1 MAVHFGRVTQ
11 RVRANLPVVVSLL
24 AAGCMAAPQPYA
36 LTQPYNEADFTPY
49 AGVGLA
55 TLDGQAFMKTVGG
68 DVKTCAGNKVYLV
81 PATAYSDEVIA
92 HSHRG
97 APPIANRDARAT
109 QFSRTAICDAT
120 GKFTFAQVP
129 AKRWYV
135 VATVTWGVATENG
148 INPQG
153 GEVLKTVDLKSGQNQ
168 IIMTDDDRI

>member
-1 MAVHFGRVTQ
+1 MHFGRVTQ